1 MAFAGGAAAAT
12 PTTIFEIGDLEP
24 DATWYEGINEFDRFG
39 YEAVES
45 YDFQIASLGVQNP
58 DVVEE
63 TFPAGLILAERSGDG
78 TDADFRSV
86 VTLTIRFNLL
96 DDYEDAKLE
105 FARFGIETDK
115 VIVDGGAT
123 FTAPGLGEGVWSDAS
138 FDLGDLAKG
147 PHTIAFGLVPGTGGV
162 GSDTHVW
169 DHLLLT
175 ANKVDVPIVTDTF
188 IDDDDSVF
196 EGDIEWMAAAG
207 ITKGCNPPV
216 NDRFCPDS
224 VVTRGQM
231 AAFLVRALGLTEQL
245 DDPFIDDDDSIFEDD
260 IEKLAAA
267 GITKGC
273 NPGQGNTKFC
283 PDNKVTRGQMAAFLT
298 RAFKYTDNGGGN
310 LFIDD
315 DDSIF
320 EDNIDRLGTAG
331 VTRGCNPPVNDRF
344 CPDGKVTRGQ
354 MAAFL
359 NRALG

>member
-1 MAFAGGAAAAT
+1 MKVLKRSSIPVLVLLLFGATMAMAGGAAAAT
-12 PTTIFEIGDLEP
+12 PATIFEIGDLEP

-39 YEAVES
+39 YEGVTT
-45 YDFQIASLGVQNP
+45 YNYQIASLGVQNP
-58 DVVEE
+58 DVVKES
-63 TFPAGLILAERSGDG
+63 FPAGLITAERSGVGD
-78 TDADFRSV
+78 DPDVRSV
-86 VTLTIRFNLL
+86 VTLNIKFNLL
-96 DDYEDAKLE
+96 DDYEDAKLQI
-105 FARFGIETDK
+105 ARFGIETDK
-115 VIVDGGAT
+115 VVIDGGTT
-123 FTAPGLGEGVWSDAS
+123 FTSPGVGEGVWSDEE
-138 FDLGDLAKG
+138 FNIGTLAKG
-147 PHTIAFGLVPGTGGV
+147 SHTIAFSLIPGTGAV

-196 EGDIEWMAAAG
+196 ESDIEWMAAAG

-245 DDPFIDDDDSIFEDD
+245 DDPFIDDDGSVFEDD

-283 PDNKVTRGQMAAFLT
+283 P
-298 RAFKYTDNGGGN
+298 
-310 LFIDD
+310 
-315 DDSIF
+315 
-320 EDNIDRLGTAG
+320 E
-331 VTRGCNPPVNDRF
+331 
-344 CPDGKVTRGQ
+344 GKVTRGQ

-359 NRALG
+359 DAGVQVHRQRRWQSIH